1 MVYVRL
7 FESTEYLDYWQAK
20 ENVVCYKN
28 KVFVTQS
35 SAFRLK
41 KDKEIYRRETVLLFI
56 EKKSNDVEM
65 GTPKEGND
73 VLVLF

>member
-1 MVYVRL
+1 MLYVRL

-35 SAFRLK
+35 SAFCLK
-41 KDKEIYRRETVLLFI
+41 KDKEKYRRETVLFI
-56 EKKSNDVEM
+56 EKKSNDVEI